1 VRLLRGLLVGLVV
14 LALLFY
20 GAGGWYFA
28 GQIEKDALLVEEEGP
43 DPDDVRV
50 VSVGESSIDLEELP
64 GGDGQVLEDGLYGL
78 SWNGG
83 YGRLGKG
90 VTERGGVVTRPFAI
104 LDGTPPAEGTGA
116 DVSGYAY
123 PDDPAKTFASVQNI
137 QYETP
142 LGPMD
147 AWFVPGTSP
156 TWAILIHGRAAGR
169 TETLRAMKPFVDA
182 GSPVLSIAY
191 RNDPGQPQDP
201 TGYYRYG
208 FTEWEDL
215 EGAVRYANDHGAAGV
230 TLFGLSTGAAIA
242 ASFMDRSELATEVRG
257 LVFDSPN
264 LDFGAAVGQEA
275 SNRSLPV
282 VGLPIPKSLVA
293 AARAIAELRY
303 GIEFDDLDYVPAA
316 SRLEVPML
324 ILHGTDDRTIP
335 LEVSRR
341 LAREGGTNLRLV
353 EFRGAAHV
361 QSWNNDPQRYEQEIA
376 RFISTAGG

>member
-1 VRLLRGLLVGLVV
+1 MRFLRGLLVTLVV

-43 DPDDVRV
+43 DTDDVRV

-64 GGDGQVLEDGLYGL
+64 DGDGQVLEDGLYGV

-90 VTERGGVVTRPFAI
+90 VTERGGLITRPFSM
-104 LDGTPPAEGTGA
+104 LDGAPPAAGTGA

-123 PDDPAKTFASVQNI
+123 PDDPAKTFTSVQDI

-147 AWFVPGTSP
+147 AWFVPGTLP

-215 EGAVRYANDHGAAGV
+215 EGAVRYAKDSGAAGV

-282 VGLPIPKSLVA
+282 VGLPIPESLVA

-303 GIEFDDLDYVPAA
+303 GIEFDDLDYIDEAGALELPVLVMHGVPD
-316 SRLEVPML
+316 EV
-324 ILHGTDDRTIP
+324 IP

-341 LAREGGTNLRLV
+341 LAGSAGPNLRLV
-353 EFRGAAHV
+353 EFPEAAHV
-361 QSWNNDPQRYEQEIA
+361 QSWNADPARYELEIA
-376 RFISTAGG
+376 RLISATSG